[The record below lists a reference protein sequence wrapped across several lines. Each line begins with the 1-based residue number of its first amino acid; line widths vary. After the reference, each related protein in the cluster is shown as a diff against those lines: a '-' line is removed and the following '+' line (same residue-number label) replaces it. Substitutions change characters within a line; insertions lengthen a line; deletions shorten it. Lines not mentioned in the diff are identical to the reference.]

1 MRGRAAF
8 SLFGCWFES
17 ITMLCFLCSDQ
28 LLLFSPQGSH
38 STAGD
43 FDSEVDSTISS
54 RRGSR
59 RREKHRNELQGAV
72 QGIVVAN
79 SLSSSNSTPLLFHL
93 PCQYSNASLFD
104 FLSQFLMVG
113 TDQVEVDMK
122 VIAMKVHQWWAVT
135 SRQQVTKIHQMI
147 KAGNLTTPLS
157 PVVVL
162 AGFKKERIN
171 IGNITLFTHLVH
183 K

>member
-1 MRGRAAF
+1 
-8 SLFGCWFES
+8 
-17 ITMLCFLCSDQ
+17 MLCFLCSDQ

-72 QGIVVAN
+72 QGIA
-79 SLSSSNSTPLLFHL
+79 SLSSSNSTPLLFRL

-122 VIAMKVHQWWAVT
+122 VIAMKVHQ
-135 SRQQVTKIHQMI
+135 
-147 KAGNLTTPLS
+147 
-157 PVVVL
+157 
-162 AGFKKERIN
+162 
-171 IGNITLFTHLVH
+171 
-183 K
+183 